1 MQMKRNLTLSL
12 LILSSLCAM
21 AQNEDKTI
29 TQSEEKT
36 ITLGEVVVKAAKVVN
51 KMDGMELYPT
61 EVQKK
66 SSTNGYEILQKLSL
80 PNIKIDAASHQV
92 SAADN
97 KGEVQVRI
105 NGIVVGRQEML
116 SLNPKSIARIDF
128 INNPGVR
135 YGDNIAYVIDITTR
149 RADNG
154 YTIGTDITATL
165 TSRQGDGTAYGK
177 WNKGKS
183 ELSLS
188 YEFSGYKL
196 KGMQNEERADYTL
209 NDGNIYTISRN
220 DIATQRK
227 QLGHDIKLTY
237 NWMDSTACVF
247 QASLSGSFYRTPDN
261 YNIKDISD
269 GDNHYTATSRESGN
283 NSSPVAD
290 LYFFRQLTPRQ
301 SITANAVG
309 TYISTKSSNYYDEGT
324 PYLYDVNGKSA
335 SILSEIIYENRLKP
349 FTLSTGLNYRF
360 KHIKND
366 YTGDAAALTEINN
379 STTYAFGEIKG
390 MIRAWQYSFGAGAS
404 YIHYRQD
411 THSYNYWTFR
421 PKVNLAYDLMQ
432 GMQLSYSFQMNDRVS
447 RIAMINDATI
457 RNNSMEWTVGNP
469 NLKPNRDLEHTMQ
482 LAYNNARLQ
491 TNLNV
496 YYKHCVKPN
505 MALYERTNDNR
516 FIYTQINQKA
526 IDVLQSYGYA
536 SYWIVPEKLQVT
548 AYGGLYRCFNFGNNY
563 THCYTSWFYA
573 SNIVAYLGNF
583 SIVAVADNGNRF
595 LEGENKGYN
604 GGITALQA
612 SYKLHNWQFKLTWMS
627 PFTPRYKQYE
637 SEILNRNLHKHAV
650 GFDKDS
656 GNRLTLNI
664 AWRISQGKKRQS
676 AEKTINLNDSDNGI
690 MK

>member
-116 SLNPKSIARIDF
+116 SLDPKSIARIDF

-154 YTIGTDITATL
+154 YTIGTDITSTL
-165 TSRQGDGTAYGK
+165 TSLQGDGTVFGK
-177 WNKGKS
+177 WNKGKN

-188 YEFSGYKL
+188 YDFNGYKL
-196 KGMQNEERADYTL
+196 KGMRNEERADYTL

-432 GMQLSYSFQMNDRVS
+432 GMQL
-447 RIAMINDATI
+447 
-457 RNNSMEWTVGNP
+457 
-469 NLKPNRDLEHTMQ
+469 
-482 LAYNNARLQ
+482 AYNNARLQ
-491 TNLNV
+491 TDFNV
-496 YYKHCVKPN
+496 YYKHCIKPN

-573 SNIVAYLGNF
+573 SNIVAYLGKF
-583 SIVAVADNGNRF
+583 TLVAVADNGNRF

-676 AEKTINLNDSDNGI
+676 AEKTINLNDTDNGI

>member
-116 SLNPKSIARIDF
+116 SLDPKSIARIDF

-177 WNKGKS
+177 WNKGKN

-188 YEFSGYKL
+188 YDFNGYKL
-196 KGMQNEERADYTL
+196 KGMRNEERADYTL

-360 KHIKND
+360 KYIKND
-366 YTGDAAALTEINN
+366 YTGDAAALTPINN

-432 GMQLSYSFQMNDRVS
+432 GMQLSYSFQMSDRVS

-457 RNNSMEWTVGNP
+457 RNNSMEWTIGNP

-482 LAYNNARLQ
+482 LAYN
-491 TNLNV
+491 
-496 YYKHCVKPN
+496 
-505 MALYERTNDNR
+505 NDNR

-573 SNIVAYLGNF
+573 SNIVAYLGKF
-583 SIVAVADNGNRF
+583 TLVAVADNGNRF

-650 GFDKDS
+650 GFDKDC

-664 AWRISQGKKRQS
+664 AWRISQGKKRQA
-676 AEKTINLNDSDNGI
+676 AEKTINLNDTDNGI
-690 MK
+690 IK

>member
-1 MQMKRNLTLSL
+1 MKRNLTLSL

-29 TQSEEKT
+29 TLGEEKT

-105 NGIVVGRQEML
+105 NGIVVNRQEML
-116 SLNPKSIARIDF
+116 SLEPKSILKISF

-135 YGDNIAYVIDITTR
+135 YGDNIEYVIDIITR
-149 RADNG
+149 RADKG
-154 YTIGTDITATL
+154 YTIGTDITSTL
-165 TSRQGDGTAYGK
+165 TSLQGDGTVFGK
-177 WNKGKS
+177 WNKGKN

-188 YEFSGYKL
+188 YDFNGYKL
-196 KGMQNEERADYTL
+196 KGMRNEERADYTL

-447 RIAMINDATI
+447 RIDP
-457 RNNSMEWTVGNP
+457 S
-469 NLKPNRDLEHTMQ
+469 
-482 LAYNNARLQ
+482 
-491 TNLNV
+491 
-496 YYKHCVKPN
+496 
-505 MALYERTNDNR
+505 
-516 FIYTQINQKA
+516 
-526 IDVLQSYGYA
+526 
-536 SYWIVPEKLQVT
+536 
-548 AYGGLYRCFNFGNNY
+548 
-563 THCYTSWFYA
+563 
-573 SNIVAYLGNF
+573 
-583 SIVAVADNGNRF
+583 
-595 LEGENKGYN
+595 
-604 GGITALQA
+604 
-612 SYKLHNWQFKLTWMS
+612 
-627 PFTPRYKQYE
+627 
-637 SEILNRNLHKHAV
+637 
-650 GFDKDS
+650 S
-656 GNRLTLNI
+656 G
-664 AWRISQGKKRQS
+664 
-676 AEKTINLNDSDNGI
+676 
-690 MK
+690 